1 LDKKNLTK
9 IVIVTGYK
17 SDFFVNYIKSLK
29 LNTKLTFINN
39 EIYNKTNNIY
49 SMYLAKED
57 MVNDDYYPKFL
68 VDKVKDLILPVI
80 ERLENGEKDEAVIQ
94 ESLDTMTLA
103 INDLQEEFYEHDSEL
118 ETMARDSIATTI
130 GDILEYF
137 NIDIDLETALAER
150 DW

>member
-1 LDKKNLTK
+1 
-9 IVIVTGYK
+9 
-17 SDFFVNYIKSLK
+17 
-29 LNTKLTFINN
+29 
-39 EIYNKTNNIY
+39 
-49 SMYLAKED
+49 
-57 MVNDDYYPKFL
+57 
-68 VDKVKDLILPVI
+68 
-80 ERLENGEKDEAVIQ
+80 
-94 ESLDTMTLA
+94 MTLA